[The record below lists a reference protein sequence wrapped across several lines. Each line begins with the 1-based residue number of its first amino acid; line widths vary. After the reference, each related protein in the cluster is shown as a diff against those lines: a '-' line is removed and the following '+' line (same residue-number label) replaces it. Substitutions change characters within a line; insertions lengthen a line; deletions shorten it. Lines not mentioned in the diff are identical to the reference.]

1 MYSLP
6 IPGIPKN
13 RSMMNE
19 PVTRNASVGP
29 RIVTTG
35 INALRIMCRLTTA
48 LRCRPLLW
56 AVRM

>member
-1 MYSLP
+1 MY
-6 IPGIPKN
+6 
-13 RSMMNE
+13 SMMND

-35 INALRIMCRLTTA
+35 IRALRIMCRVTTA
-48 LRCRPLLW
+48 RSATPLLW